1 MPSQDHDEE
10 EARLLARV
18 GRRIGELREHAGLTQ
33 ANIAEAIGTTVSNYQ
48 RIEHGLQNVTV
59 LTMARI
65 ARAIGAEPGDFF
77 APPQQAKRG
86 RGRPS
91 KRRADR

>member
-65 ARAIGAEPGDFF
+65 ARAIGVEPGDFF
-77 APPQQAKRG
+77 APPEQPKRE
-86 RGRPS
+86 RGRPP
-91 KRRADR
+91 KK